1 MADSAS
7 PRPRGKDGRSG
18 AAPGF
23 YEMALSEAERVRLPR
38 ARKVQGLDA
47 EIALLRVRLERLAR
61 EHPENVEML
70 LKGITVLVRAVAV
83 KYRLSP
89 KAEKD
94 LAGSLAGALRSVG
107 AALGLEGMDA
117 PER

>member
-1 MADSAS
+1 MAGSGSVRPRRGRADSS
-7 PRPRGKDGRSG
+7 

-23 YEMALSEAERVRLPR
+23 YEAALSEAERVRLPR
-38 ARKVQGLDA
+38 ARRVQGVDA

-70 LKGITVLVRAVAV
+70 LKGITVLVRAAAV

-94 LAGSLAGALRSVG
+94 LASSLAGALRSVG

>member
-7 PRPRGKDGRSG
+7 PRPRGKSGRSD

-23 YEMALSEAERVRLPR
+23 YEAALSEAERVRLPR

-70 LKGITVLVRAVAV
+70 LKGINVLVRAVAV

-94 LAGSLAGALRSVG
+94 LASSLAGALRSVG